1 MGKIAPNKPVKLIV
15 GFIFKEKIFFERAK
29 HTLTRHFGRIDF
41 ESGII
46 PFTAT
51 SYYEEELGLGLSRV
65 FISFAKL
72 IKPQQIAKIKVLTNR
87 IEEKLSNG
95 KKRSVNIDPG
105 YLNLAKLVLAST
117 KDYVHRIYLDKG
129 IYAETTLFY
138 QGKSFQDWK
147 WTYPDFRNKEQIG
160 IFNRIRELY
169 AEQTKDK

>member
-1 MGKIAPNKPVKLIV
+1 MGKIAPVKPVKLII
-15 GFIFKEKIFFERAK
+15 GFIFKEKIFFEQAK
-29 HTLTRHFGRIDF
+29 RLLTGYFGKTDF

-46 PFTAT
+46 PFTST
-51 SYYEEELGLGLSRV
+51 SYYEEELGSGLWRV
-65 FISFAKL
+65 FVSFAKL
-72 IKPQQIAKIKVLTNR
+72 IKPQQIAKIKILTNR

-105 YLNLAKLVLAST
+105 YLNSAKLVLAST

-129 IYAETTLFY
+129 IYAEITLFY
-138 QGKSFQDWK
+138 QDKSFQDWK
-147 WTYPDFRNKEQIG
+147 WTYPDFRSKEHIG